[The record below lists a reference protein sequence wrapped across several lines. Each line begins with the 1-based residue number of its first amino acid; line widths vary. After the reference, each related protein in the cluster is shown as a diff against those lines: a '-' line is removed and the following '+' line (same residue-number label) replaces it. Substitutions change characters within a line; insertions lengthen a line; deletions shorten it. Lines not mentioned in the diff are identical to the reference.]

1 HPKARPTGDTEG
13 AIMNIREVRHA

>member
-1 HPKARPTGDTEG
+1 PKARPTGDTEG